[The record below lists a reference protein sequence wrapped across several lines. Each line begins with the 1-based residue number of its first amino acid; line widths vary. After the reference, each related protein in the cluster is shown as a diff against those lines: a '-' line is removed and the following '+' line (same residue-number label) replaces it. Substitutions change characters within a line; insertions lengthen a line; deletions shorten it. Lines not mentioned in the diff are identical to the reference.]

1 MFDKLRD
8 DLRGALKK
16 IVRASDVNEELID
29 SLCKDVQRALLQSDV
44 NVRLVLSI
52 TQNLKQR
59 ALSEQPPK
67 GLSRKDHIVTILYGE
82 LAKML
87 GYSGEI
93 IKTIDNSPEDDH
105 SVATSFFKPGK
116 QNVVLMLGI
125 QGSGKTTVTAK
136 LARWLTKHGYR
147 VGVIGADTWRPGAL
161 TQLKMNCSKIN
172 VEVYGEEGS
181 KDAVGIARNGL
192 VYFKDQNLDVII
204 IDTAGRHKEEEGLL
218 QEMNDMYKVATPDL
232 VLLIIDG
239 TIGQSAFKQAE
250 AFHKAAPV
258 GGIVLT
264 KLDGTAKGGGAL
276 AASTATGAKVMF
288 IGTGERIDDLEQ
300 FSPTRFVGRL
310 LGMGDIKALLE
321 MAKGL
326 ELQAD
331 EEQVKR
337 IAKGKMTIEDFYAQM
352 DSASK
357 MGFRNI
363 IENLGMS
370 GMVKEDKLE
379 EMQVRMEKWRFI
391 IQSMTKDEKKDPDLI
406 NESRRKRIARGCG
419 LPESEIKEMIKQ
431 YNNSKDFMKHSKG
444 RGGLGDFFRRFSGG
458 GAGLGGG

>member
-1 MFDKLRD
+1 MFDNLREG
-8 DLRGALKK
+8 LRGALKK
-16 IVRASDVNEELID
+16 VVGASDINEELID
-29 SLCKDVQRALLQSDV
+29 SICKDVQRSLLQSDV
-44 NVRLVLSI
+44 NVRLVISI

-59 ALSEQPPK
+59 ALGEQPPK

-82 LAKML
+82 LAKLL
-87 GYSGEI
+87 GYSGDV
-93 IKTIDNSPEDDH
+93 IKTIDKAQENDDP
-105 SVATSFFKPGK
+105 SLAMPFFKAGR

-136 LARWLTKHGYR
+136 LARWLTRHGYR

-172 VEVYGEEGS
+172 VEVFGEEQNNNN
-181 KDAVGIARNGL
+181 AVQIARNGL
-192 VYFKDQNLDVII
+192 DHFKDQNLDVII

-218 QEMNDMYKVATPDL
+218 QEMSEMYRAATPDL
-232 VLLIIDG
+232 VLLVIDS
-239 TIGQSAFKQAE
+239 TIGQGAFKQAE

-258 GGIVLT
+258 GGIVIT

-276 AASTATGAKVMF
+276 AASAATGAKVMF

-321 MAKGL
+321 MARGL

-331 EEQVKR
+331 ENQVKR
-337 IAKGKMTIEDFYAQM
+337 LMSGKMTIEDFYAQM
-352 DSASK
+352 ESASK

-363 IENLGMS
+363 IENLGIS
-370 GMVKEDKLE
+370 GMVKEDKLD
-379 EMQVRMEKWRFI
+379 EMEMRMEKWRFI
-391 IQSMTKDEKKDPDLI
+391 IQSMTKQERKDPDII
-406 NESRRKRIARGCG
+406 NESRRKRIARGSG
-419 LPESEIKEMIKQ
+419 LAEGEIKEMIKQ
-431 YNNSKDFMKHSKG
+431 YNTSKTFMKHNKG
-444 RGGLGDFFRRFSGG
+444 RAMGGFFRK
-458 GAGLGGG
+458 LGIG

>member
-1 MFDKLRD
+1 MFDNLREG
-8 DLRGALKK
+8 LRGALKK
-16 IVRASDVNEELID
+16 IVGASDINEELID
-29 SLCKDVQRALLQSDV
+29 SLCRDVQRALLQSDV

-59 ALSEQPPK
+59 ALQEQPPK

-87 GYSGEI
+87 GYSGEVI
-93 IKTIDNSPEDDH
+93 QTIDKTKDDERAL
-105 SVATSFFKPGK
+105 ATSFFNPGK

-147 VGVIGADTWRPGAL
+147 VGVVGADTWRPGAL

-172 VEVYGEEGS
+172 VEVYGEEDN
-181 KDAVGIARNGL
+181 KDAVAIARNGL
-192 VYFKDQNLDVII
+192 EYFKDQKLDVVI

-218 QEMNDMYKVATPDL
+218 QEMTDMYRVATPDL
-232 VLLIIDG
+232 VLLVIDG
-239 TIGQSAFKQAE
+239 TIGQGAFKQAE

-258 GGIVLT
+258 GGIVIT

-276 AASTATGAKVMF
+276 AASAATGAKVMF

-300 FSPTRFVGRL
+300 FSPTGFVGRL

-321 MAKGL
+321 MARGL

-331 EEQVKR
+331 ENQVKR
-337 IAKGKMTIEDFYAQM
+337 LMSGKMTIEDFYAQM
-352 DSASK
+352 EQVSK
-357 MGFRNI
+357 MGFRNV
-363 IENLGMS
+363 IENLPGLS
-370 GMVKEDKLE
+370 GMVKEDQLDA
-379 EMQVRMEKWRFI
+379 MQVRMERWRFI
-391 IQSMTKDEKKDPDLI
+391 IQSMTKEEKKDPDII

-419 LPESEIKEMIKQ
+419 LPESEIKAMIKQ
-431 YNNSKDFMKHSKG
+431 YNDSKTMMKQSKG
-444 RGGLGDFFRRFSGG
+444 RQMQGLLRRFGLG
-458 GAGLGGG
+458 